1 MDFIV
6 FMSEQWLLVT
16 ILAVLVSGLIVVEGK
31 RGGDSLSFHQLTTL
45 VNQGNAV
52 VVDVR
57 ETKEFKTGHIVNAL
71 NIPHLKLGDRLGE
84 LNKHKEKTIIV
95 VDKMGQHAGASGRL
109 LKENG
114 FNVNRLQGGMS
125 EWQAQNLPVI
135 KS

>member
-1 MDFIV
+1 MV

>member
-1 MDFIV
+1 
-6 FMSEQWLLVT
+6 MSEQWLLVT

>member
-1 MDFIV
+1 VDFIV

-135 KS
+135 TS